1 MNKNL
6 TIRLLYTVFGII
18 LIGFAV
24 AMVRIAA
31 LGTDPFTTLNLGFTA
46 ATGYR
51 YGITSMFTNILATI
65 FVLFVDK
72 RLIGLGSLLNLLLVG
87 NISDLVVNLF
97 TDTFGPA
104 EAIWIKIIF
113 AALGMLVLAIGAA
126 MNIVANLGV
135 SPYDALPLVGEI
147 LGKGKIR
154 FQYARVVLDFSAVGV
169 GFLLGAKIGV
179 MTIVTAFFM
188 GPLLQFFRIKLFA
201 LLQRLEKGMQ

>member
-6 TIRLLYTVFGII
+6 TIRLIYTVLGIT

-24 AMVRIAA
+24 GFIRIAA
-31 LGTDPFTTLNLGFTA
+31 LGTDPFTTINLGFTA

-51 YGITSMFTNILATI
+51 YGLTSMFTNIVATI
-65 FVLFVDK
+65 FILFVDR

-87 NISDLVVNLF
+87 NISDIFVNIF

-104 EAIWIKIIF
+104 ESLWLKAMF
-113 AALGMLVLAIGAA
+113 AALGMVILAIGAA

-135 SPYDALPLVGEI
+135 SPYDALPLVAET

-154 FQYARVVLDFSAVGV
+154 FQYARVVLDFTAVGI
-169 GFLLGAKIGV
+169 GFLLGAQVGV
-179 MTIVTAFFM
+179 MTLVTAFLM
-188 GPLLQFFRIKLFA
+188 GPLLQFFRVRLFT
-201 LLQRLEKGMQ
+201 LLQNLERAI

>member
-1 MNKNL
+1 MNKNVI
-6 TIRLLYTVFGII
+6 IRLLYTVFGII

-24 AMVRIAA
+24 ALVRIAA
-31 LGTDPFTTLNLGFTA
+31 LGTDPFTTLNLGLTA

-51 YGITSMFTNILATI
+51 YGITSMFTNILATL

-104 EAIWIKIIF
+104 EEIWIRIMI
-113 AALGMLVLAIGAA
+113 AALGMFVLAAGAA
-126 MNIVANLGV
+126 MNIVADLGV
-135 SPYDALPLVGEI
+135 SPYDALPLVAEI
-147 LGKGKIR
+147 LGKGKVR
-154 FQYARVVLDFSAVGV
+154 FHYARVLLDFLAVGL

-179 MTIVTAFFM
+179 MTIVAAFFV
-188 GPLLQFFRIKLFA
+188 GPLLQFFRIKLFG
-201 LLQRLEKGMQ
+201 LLQRLEQGI